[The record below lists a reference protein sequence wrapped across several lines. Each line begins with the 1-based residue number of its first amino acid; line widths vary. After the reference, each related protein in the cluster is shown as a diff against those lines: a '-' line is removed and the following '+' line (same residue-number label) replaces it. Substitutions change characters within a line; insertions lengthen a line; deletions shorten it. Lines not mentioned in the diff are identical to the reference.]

1 MVAVIGA
8 FAFVHPPALVD
19 TTDVFAKTIQD
30 ILRFHGIGE
39 TIRLLGQIGYRFHH
53 GQKRTHDTFG
63 IKRLT
68 VSLFVNHSK
77 TPLLCFLN
85 RHSVK
90 RTNVFLMGNY
100 SNSTFSCNSNSVE
113 LHIANMLFE
122 CCANFLTCDSGGF
135 PYCGRPPPFAVSMQ
149 KEKHHTSYKVQ
160 CLFGGE

>member
-53 GQKRTHDTFG
+53 GQKRTHYTFG
-63 IKRLT
+63 IKRFT
-68 VSLFVNHSK
+68 VSLFVDHSK
-77 TPLLCFLN
+77 ISLLCFLN

-90 RTNVFLMGNY
+90 RTNVFLMDNLE
-100 SNSTFSCNSNSVE
+100 T
-113 LHIANMLFE
+113 
-122 CCANFLTCDSGGF
+122 
-135 PYCGRPPPFAVSMQ
+135 
-149 KEKHHTSYKVQ
+149 
-160 CLFGGE
+160 